1 MSNSTQI
8 ANTLEIQGKELA
20 AEYKTRTAKADRIM
34 FNFKKDTAA
43 DGFDTRLGKLMQSL
57 RLEGGMRISSDRLRD
72 CGIASIPKQR
82 RSDAEWYVNTKAEA
96 DAFNKKAKKGFKNLS
111 ALRKAMAQAAK
122 AEEPK
127 PWVDF
132 NGVERFDNPSADVK
146 SDVGPTDNVVEVVD
160 SASLALQLIADCEKH
175 GIAIHEVLDIL
186 SPYNVQQAVA

>member
-1 MSNSTQI
+1 MTNQTALVPI
-8 ANTLEIQGKELA
+8 AEINTLEAKGKALGEQFA
-20 AEYKTRTAKADRIM
+20 TRQKKAGKIM
-34 FNFKKDTAA
+34 FDFKRDTKA
-43 DGFDTRLGKLMQSL
+43 DGFDVQLGELMIAL
-57 RLEGGMRISSDRLRD
+57 RLEAKGGRISSDRLKE

-122 AEEPK
+122 ADEPK
-127 PWVDF
+127 QPTESND
-132 NGVERFDNPSADVK
+132 SDVK

-160 SASLALQLIADCEKH
+160 SAYLAMQLIEQCKKH
-175 GIAIHEVLDIL
+175 NVPMHEVLDIL